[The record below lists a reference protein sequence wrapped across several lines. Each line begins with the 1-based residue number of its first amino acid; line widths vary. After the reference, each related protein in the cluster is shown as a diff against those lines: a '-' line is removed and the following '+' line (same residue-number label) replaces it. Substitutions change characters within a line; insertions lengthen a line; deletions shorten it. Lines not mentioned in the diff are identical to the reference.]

1 MSTVSKGEYWLLL
14 LTGQRDI
21 VAAFGG
27 ELILRPE
34 ELLAVLDGGTG
45 EAHVATDAGPNKGR
59 LGKPAVLLSEIRALQ
74 RWVAGSR
81 RKLLE
86 LELVDALGG
95 GEGEEDEGCE
105 PGEQHDG

>member
-1 MSTVSKGEYWLLL
+1 MKSSGSHLGVNCVHITTR
-14 LTGQRDI
+14 LTAQGN
-21 VAAFGG
+21 VVTTLEV
-27 ELILRPE
+27 ELVLSPE

-95 GEGEEDEGCE
+95 GEGEEDEGSE
-105 PGEQHDG
+105 P